1 MATGTLP
8 FRGETSGV
16 ITNAILERAPVAPIR
31 LNPDLPFDFEQIINK
46 ALEKDRELR
55 YQHASEMRADLKRL
69 KRETESGRAA
79 LSSAVAED
87 AAEAVAVTSKPS
99 RGKQQAAS
107 PSPPPVVTRVSPLRR
122 WKILV
127 PAAVLISA
135 LIAGGLYW
143 HSHGSAKLTEK
154 DTIVLADFA
163 NTTGDTV
170 FDGTLNQA
178 LAIQLE
184 QTPFLKVLPDQKVS
198 ATLKLMNRE
207 ANKRLDQESA
217 REVCLRTHSKAL
229 LTGSVARV
237 GNQYLIGLKAL
248 NCETGDTVASTEAE
262 AENRD
267 KVLNALGTAGNQ
279 LRERLGESLPSVE
292 KYNKPLMEA
301 TTSSLVALKAFSEA
315 ERPNVGSEAGAVISL
330 KRALELDSNFARAYA
345 SLGTAY
351 VNLNQTRLAIDNYKK
366 LTSCASG

>member
-1 MATGTLP
+1 MSPEQVRGKDLDGRTDLFSFGAVLYEMATGTLP

-31 LNPDLPFDFEQIINK
+31 LNPDLPFDFEQIIKK

-217 REVCLRTHSKAL
+217 REVCLRNRGRGELKF
-229 LTGSVARV
+229 R
-237 GNQYLIGLKAL
+237 GLEIK
-248 NCETGDTVASTEAE
+248 
-262 AENRD
+262 
-267 KVLNALGTAGNQ
+267 
-279 LRERLGESLPSVE
+279 
-292 KYNKPLMEA
+292 
-301 TTSSLVALKAFSEA
+301 
-315 ERPNVGSEAGAVISL
+315 I
-330 KRALELDSNFARAYA
+330 
-345 SLGTAY
+345 
-351 VNLNQTRLAIDNYKK
+351 
-366 LTSCASG
+366 